1 MFALFQTKSK
11 RSDCLTGLALAYMVK
26 SLGEYPVIVLGDNG
40 HGQHDGAASSAV
52 NYDFKL
58 E

>member
-11 RSDCLTGLALAYMVK
+11 RSDCLTGLALAYLVK

-40 HGQHDGAASSAV
+40 QHDGAATSAV